1 MFRYIFVFIFS
12 VVTVSYSFA
21 QPDCTSAMFGC
32 TIGNFTTNSSGSG
45 QVNDLPNGNNI
56 SNPNTNPGTAGNAGC
71 LLSNEVNPTW
81 IILTVSSP
89 GYLEF
94 TLGSPGGTGFYDWS
108 LWPYYQA
115 GSSQSISGN
124 DACADIQN
132 NLLPPVACNWNGASA
147 GFTGMVEQG
156 NLPPGGNPAN
166 FENSF
171 LVNTGDQF
179 VLCFSNFSGLIGQN
193 VPIYTGGD
201 IPNSNGSNPA
211 GLTCNPSAIG
221 ETVCLGDTASI
232 SIDTT
237 GIFGIQYNFLNNQA
251 DYVDI
256 NGPGP
261 DFEVIPT
268 DSTIYQIEVSDSS
281 GIIDTLN
288 VNVYVV
294 LPPTPNA
301 GVDQIVC
308 NSSQVVVNG
317 VSSSASSTVEW
328 IHTGPG
334 NLIFT
339 PNNTTDTA
347 SVFSTST
354 GVYSLTFIEDNGVC
368 PADSS
373 TMEITFESPTI
384 NLTSLAPDCFGG
396 SNGEIYVDAPLAD
409 SFSFD
414 NGITWQVDSFAI
426 GYSAGTYTVCIET
439 PNDCQVCDDVTI
451 VDGVQV
457 QLTTAND
464 TTICQ
469 NGTATLSAQGIG
481 GNTFSYLWNH
491 TNDTVNSVQVTPNA
505 QTTYTLQVE
514 NENGCLSPQGSMTVN
529 VLPPL
534 DGSVSAIQT
543 ICPGESAF
551 ISATGSDGNG
561 GPYAFEWTDDSG
573 NNVGTGAT
581 ISVTPGSTTNYT
593 VTITD
598 GCESTPFSLTTT
610 VEVAE
615 VPLLDFSIDDD
626 AQCNPAEFTITN
638 TTDLSLVDQAFWYIS
653 DGQSF
658 TNTDEIGVNI
668 DQAGSYDVRLVVI
681 TPDGCIDSTQRFNYL
696 TVHPL
701 PRASFTYGPQPV
713 TMLNTEVSFQNNS
726 SGAENYQWSFE
737 NGDPGTSVS
746 EDPTVSFPEAIV
758 ANYMVDLVAISEFG
772 CLDTSSMNVIVE
784 SEVIL
789 YAPNTFTPDGDQYNE
804 EWRVFI
810 EGVDIQDFELLIF
823 DRWGELIW
831 ESRDPAASWDG
842 TYGAANADRVPV
854 GTYVWQIR
862 TSDAFTDKR
871 YEWQGHVTV
880 IK

>member
-1 MFRYIFVFIFS
+1 
-12 VVTVSYSFA
+12 VSYSAA
-21 QPDCTSAMFGC
+21 QADCIAAMFGC
-32 TIGNFTTNSSGSG
+32 TIGNFTTNSTGIG

-81 IILTVSSP
+81 IIFTVSSP

-94 TLGSPGGTGFYDWS
+94 TLGSPGGNGFYDWS

-132 NLLPPVACNWNGASA
+132 NLLAPVACNWNGASA

-156 NLPPGGNPAN
+156 NLPPGGNQVN

-193 VPIYTGGD
+193 VPVYTGAD

-211 GLTCNPSAIG
+211 DITCNPSAIG
-221 ETVCLGDTASI
+221 ETVCLGDTATI
-232 SIDTT
+232 SIDTSGLV
-237 GIFGIQYNFLNNQA
+237 GITYNFLNFQS

-261 DFEVIPT
+261 DFEVIPS
-268 DSTIYQIEVSDSS
+268 DSTTYQIEVTDTS
-281 GIIDTLN
+281 GFTDTLN

-308 NSSQVVVNG
+308 NSSQTIVNG
-317 VSSSASSTVEW
+317 VSSSSSSTVEW
-328 IHTGPG
+328 IFTGPG

-339 PNNTTDTA
+339 PNNTSPTA
-347 SVFSTST
+347 NVFSTST

-373 TMEITFESPTI
+373 TMGITFESPTI
-384 NLTSLAPDCFGG
+384 NLSSSAPDCFGG

-414 NGITWQVDSFAI
+414 NGVTWQVDSFAT
-426 GYSAGTYTVCIET
+426 GFSAGTYTVCIET
-439 PNDCQVCDDVTI
+439 PNDCQVCDDVII

-457 QLTTAND
+457 QLTTPND

-469 NGTATLSAQGIG
+469 NGTATLTAQAIG
-481 GNTFSYLWNH
+481 GNTFGFLWNH

-505 QTTYTLQVE
+505 QTTYTVQAE
-514 NENGCLSPQGSMTVN
+514 NENGCLSPQGSTVVN

-534 DGSVSAIQT
+534 DGTVSATQT

-551 ISATGSDGNG
+551 ISATATDGNG
-561 GPYAFEWTDDSG
+561 GPYSFVWTDDAG
-573 NNVGTGAT
+573 NNVGVGGT
-581 ISVTPGSTTNYT
+581 ISVAPNTTATYT

-610 VEVAE
+610 VEVTE
-615 VPLLDFSIDDD
+615 VPLLDFSVDVD

-638 TTDLSLVDQAFWYIS
+638 TTDPSLVDQAFWYIS
-653 DGQSF
+653 DGQTF
-658 TNTDEIGVNI
+658 TNTDQISVNI

-681 TPDGCIDSTQRFNYL
+681 TPNGCIDSIQRFSYL

-737 NGDPGTSVS
+737 KGDPGTSVS
-746 EDPTVSFPEAIV
+746 ENPTVSFPEAV
-758 ANYMVDLVAISEFG
+758 VDNYFVNLVAISEFG
-772 CLDTSSMNVIVE
+772 CLDTASMNVIVE

-804 EWRVFI
+804 QWRVFI

-831 ESRDPAASWDG
+831 ESKDPAASWDG
-842 TYGAANADRVPV
+842 TYGAANADQVPT

-871 YEWQGHVTV
+871 YEWQGQVTV
-880 IK
+880 LK